1 MQLVSLARNPIPSG
15 ATSGFFPGYDER
27 PIRYAIWGATRGPR
41 RGTVCIFQGRSEFI
55 EKYFETIADLRR
67 RGFAV
72 AIMDWRGQGGSDRP
86 IDDPRKGHI
95 DDFAEYDRDIR
106 QFMREVVLP
115 DCPPPYIALGHSM
128 GSHIVLRNIAQP
140 GSWFERAVL
149 VAPMIALHADMMGF
163 AQPLVR
169 IYAGVGS
176 TVGLAKRYVYGG
188 SAASGYSPEYDG
200 NVLTTD
206 RERFARNRQIERTA
220 PKLLLGSPTVGW
232 LNAALRSMRLV
243 GDPDYPSRIRVP
255 ALIFGAGLDR
265 IVDTSAVEKFAAA
278 LKVGTYVLIPDAQHE
293 ILQESN
299 DIRARFWATFD
310 AYLDISS
317 DKPVFVR

>member
-15 ATSGFFPGYDER
+15 GTSGFFPGYDGR
-27 PIRYAIWGATRGPR
+27 PIRFAIWGATRGPR

-72 AIMDWRGQGGSDRP
+72 AILDWRGQGGSDRP

-95 DDFAEYDRDIR
+95 DDFSEYDRDIR
-106 QFMREVVLP
+106 QFMREIVLP

-128 GSHIVLRNIAQP
+128 GSHIVLRNIAKP

-149 VAPMIALHADMMGF
+149 VAPMISLHGDMLGF

-169 IYAGVGS
+169 AYAAVGARIGFA
-176 TVGLAKRYVYGG
+176 TRYVYGG
-188 SAASGYSPEYDG
+188 STASGYSPDYEG
-200 NVLTTD
+200 NALTTD

-232 LNAALRSMRLV
+232 LNAALRSMRTV
-243 GDPDYPSRIRVP
+243 NGPDFPNSVRVP
-255 ALIFGAGLDR
+255 ALVFGAGLDR
-265 IVDTSAVEKFAAA
+265 IVDTSAAEKFAAA
-278 LKVGTYVLIPDAQHE
+278 LKAGTYVLIPDAQHE
-293 ILQESN
+293 ILQENN

-317 DKPVFVR
+317 DKPVFV